1 MVNSWNQSPQLTWSL
16 ALPNRGWGDGDIYRN
31 IASVQSVS
39 PWPTLK
45 VACRGPTPA
54 HGLLQLSAWEFSSHK
69 TVLSS
74 CPQRTDWKCQE
85 LTPQERPL
93 TYEWLKLWIKSP
105 TSSSLSRKVMKWIHM
120 VFQRAPLGLSP
131 SCPQYEDIDWQ
142 PHFGYVKAE
151 ALKRL
156 IVFFHTPFTKSRC
169 VSPHPS
175 WRTFPS
181 VIATK
186 SQLYTGGLTTPC
198 LIWTWVTLSVSE
210 FLGDPGAEYLWELFQ
225 YLT

>member
-1 MVNSWNQSPQLTWSL
+1 MCWCIRGVLWRCFMGNEFYQVLTNVGGLQKNLEDMVNSWNQSPQLTWSL

-156 IVFFHTPFTKSRC
+156 IVFL
-169 VSPHPS
+169 PHS
-175 WRTFPS
+175 
-181 VIATK
+181 IHK
-186 SQLYTGGLTTPC
+186 
-198 LIWTWVTLSVSE
+198 E
-210 FLGDPGAEYLWELFQ
+210 
-225 YLT
+225 

>member
-1 MVNSWNQSPQLTWSL
+1 MRWCIRGVLWRCFMGNEFYQVLTNVGGLQKNLEDMVNSWNQSPQLTWSL

-39 PWPTLK
+39 PTLK

-105 TSSSLSRKVMKWIHM
+105 TSSILSRKVMKWIHM
-120 VFQRAPLGLSP
+120 VFQRAPMGLSP

-142 PHFGYVKAE
+142 PHFGSVKAE

-156 IVFFHTPFTKSRC
+156 IVFL
-169 VSPHPS
+169 PHS
-175 WRTFPS
+175 
-181 VIATK
+181 IHK
-186 SQLYTGGLTTPC
+186 
-198 LIWTWVTLSVSE
+198 E
-210 FLGDPGAEYLWELFQ
+210 
-225 YLT
+225 